1 MLKKIQ
7 MKYYILIV
15 AVFFSIANVNA
26 EKKEKTKKNKSKN
39 SKISNNLISK
49 TVADSIKK
57 EENKQHL
64 IHINKIMN
72 STVESDI
79 LSGISYFNNNKI
91 KTEPAW
97 IPRYYQAYGYL
108 RLSYISEKK
117 EFRPT
122 YLASANNIITA
133 NSNEEFAILS
143 AKFKLLDNKLNKQMI
158 NEVLSSLEYARNT
171 NSENPRVY
179 YLTAAFNNL
188 LIKENPEK
196 VEVAKNNV
204 VKALEK
210 FKTVDNSNP
219 LLPNW
224 GAEEATFLLENLGR

>member
-1 MLKKIQ
+1 
-7 MKYYILIV
+7 MKYYILII
-15 AVFFSIANVNA
+15 AVFLCIGNANA
-26 EKKEKTKKNKSKN
+26 QKKQKSKKNTPT
-39 SKISNNLISK
+39 IQPTSNNLVAK
-49 TVADSIKK
+49 NVADSIKK

-79 LSGISYFNNNKI
+79 LGGINYFNNNKI

-108 RLSYISEKK
+108 KLSNLSGKNEM
-117 EFRPT
+117 RPI

-133 NSNEEFAILS
+133 NANEEFAVLS
-143 AKFKLLDNKLNKQMI
+143 AKFKLIDSKLNKQMI

-179 YLTAAFNNL
+179 YLTAAYNNL
-188 LIKENPEK
+188 LSKDNPEK
-196 VEVAKNNV
+196 VEVAKLNV
-204 VKALEK
+204 LKGLEK
-210 FKTVDNSNP
+210 FKTADNTNP

-224 GAEEATFLLENLGR
+224 GAEEATFLLENIGR

>member
-1 MLKKIQ
+1 

>member
-1 MLKKIQ
+1 

-15 AVFFSIANVNA
+15 AVFLSIANANA
-26 EKKEKTKKNKSKN
+26 EKKEKTKKNKSKT
-39 SKISNNLISK
+39 SKISNNSK
-49 TVADSIKK
+49 ATTAADSLKN

-72 STVESDI
+72 STVESEI
-79 LSGISYFNNNKI
+79 LSGINYFNNKNI
-91 KTEPAW
+91 KTQPVW

-108 RLSYISEKK
+108 KLSSIGEKK
-117 EFRPT
+117 ELRPT

-133 NSNEEFAILS
+133 NANEEFAVLS

-158 NEVLSSLEYARNT
+158 NEVLSSLEYAKNI

-179 YLTAAFNNL
+179 YLTAAYNNI

>member
-1 MLKKIQ
+1 

-79 LSGISYFNNNKI
+79 LSGINYFNNNKI

-97 IPRYYQAYGYL
+97 IPQYYQAYGYL
-108 RLSYISEKK
+108 KLSNIAEKK
-117 EFRPT
+117 EMRPT
-122 YLASANNIITA
+122 YLISANNIISP
-133 NSNEEFAILS
+133 NSNEEFVAIS
-143 AKFKLLDNKLNKQMI
+143 AKFKLLDNKLNKRMI
-158 NEVLSSLEYARNT
+158 NEVLSSLEYVRNT
-171 NSENPRVY
+171 NPENPRIY
-179 YLTAAFNNL
+179 YLTAAYNNL
-188 LIKENPEK
+188 LIKEDPEK
-196 VEVAKNNV
+196 VEIAKMNI

-210 FKTVDNSNP
+210 FKDADNSNP
-219 LLPNW
+219 LTPNW
-224 GAEEATFLLENLGR
+224 GAEEASFLLENLGR